1 MSFQLNQFRI
11 TNQVG
16 EVMNPNV
23 ATLEFR
29 LSSTYSVA
37 AKAGDVVKFA
47 PTEVGDL
54 PVVTPILEGDAGIA
68 VVLFNAKKATY
79 AALDVTE
86 FGAAGSI
93 VTMPAAGA
101 LNRGQLVSFN
111 QSSKQVQAT
120 ASTNNYLGYTYYIAS
135 NAGDIVRVHITP
147 KLNNQN

>member
-1 MSFQLNQFRI
+1 MAFQLNQFRI

-23 ATLEFR
+23 ATLAFR

-54 PVVTPILEGDAGIA
+54 PVVTPVLEGDSGIA
-68 VVLFNAKKATY
+68 VLLFNAKKATY

-86 FGAAGSI
+86 FGASGSI
-93 VTMPAAGA
+93 VTMAAATA

-111 QSSKQVQAT
+111 QLSKQVQAT
-120 ASTNNYLGYTYYIAS
+120 ASTNNYIGYTLDIAS
-135 NAGDIVRVHITP
+135 VTGDIVRVHISP